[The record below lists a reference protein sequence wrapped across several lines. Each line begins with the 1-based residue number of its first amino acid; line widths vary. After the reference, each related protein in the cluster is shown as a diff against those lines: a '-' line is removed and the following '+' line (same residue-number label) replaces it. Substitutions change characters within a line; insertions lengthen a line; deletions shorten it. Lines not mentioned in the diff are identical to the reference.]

1 MRKIPIGSRIA
12 LLSEP
17 YEDYKYFVNIYFY
30 Q

>member
-1 MRKIPIGSRIA
+1 MGKVLIGSRIA